1 MAISRISGNILQ
13 DNLQRGANLSIQG
26 NLIYFDVDNNR
37 VGVLTSTPADDFTV
51 LGVANASN
59 VRITSATANGVFY
72 AGSTQLALTNSGFT
86 YDGTNV
92 AVTANLTAGN
102 LISTGAVIG
111 NVSISGNLVVANLVV
126 QEYFTGNIVNI
137 SNTVTVGGNVTGG
150 NIVSNAAIS
159 AATTVTATGN
169 ITGGNVISNAAISAA
184 TTITATGNINGG
196 NLYSSG
202 NIVAIGNVTAPN
214 IVTNTVTT
222 SSGDLT
228 LNSASGVLQW
238 DGTGNIVMNSQWI
251 NGLSNPQQSYD
262 AATKQYVDDA
272 VSSGIH
278 IHTPVYVET
287 PVALPAATYTQ
298 GGNTFTVTDTIAG
311 NVVVFSSAANL
322 QINDQLWFAN
332 SFSGIA
338 GNTAYFVVS
347 TPNASAA
354 VLTTIYN
361 GVPVANITSAAGL
374 TQGVTV
380 NSGIGATLTANV
392 NAQLTV
398 DGVNPTVG
406 QRVLVYQQALAYENG
421 VYVVSQTGNVSAP
434 WILTRSSDTDTYEPD
449 TSTGLDQGS
458 YFYVQAGNTGAGESY
473 VKTAPPG
480 PFIIGYANIEFTQFS
495 ASQVYSANTAA
506 GLVLNGTVFAAKVDN
521 DTTAFDG
528 SGNISVKPGANLVTP
543 NIGNAVGNS
552 LTVNGNITAANL
564 NANLGV
570 YTATLTA
577 TETAIVGNLSTQGFV
592 AATGNVWGGNVIS
605 NAAISA
611 TTTISATGNI
621 TGGNLTSNAA
631 ISAATTVSATGN
643 ITGGNLVS
651 NAAISAVTTIS
662 ATGNITGGNVT
673 SNAAISATT
682 TVTATGNITGGN
694 IISNGSISGITLT
707 ITGNAAVGNILTDGY
722 YYANGA
728 PVDFQQPAGSNTQ
741 IQYNLNSDFG
751 ASANLTY
758 DQATNIF
765 QVGYGTG
772 GNIQTD
778 TLTVTGSITG
788 DDITA
793 QGNLQVNGDAII
805 DGNLTVNGDL
815 VYNNVTSLNIEDPI
829 ISMGRGANN
838 TPLTTND
845 GKDRGEQLWYYS
857 TSEKSAFIGYDNS
870 AGNLLAAKDVTIAN
884 EIVTVN
890 QFGTWQ
896 IGNLYGESALIVGNT
911 VSGNL
916 ATAGQISA
924 TGNITGGNVI
934 ANALITG
941 QDLSIAN
948 SAVITANVTAGNVS
962 TGSGNIS
969 TGNITVTV
977 NVNSGNIVNLGTID
991 STGNIT
997 TPANVQGNYLI
1008 ANSAV
1013 IGNVTITDLDV
1024 GNISATGYVNVT
1036 GNVTGGNL
1044 TSNAAVSA
1052 ATTVSATGNITGG
1065 NLVSN
1070 AAISASTTITATGNI
1085 TGGNV
1090 ISNALISGQ
1099 DLNIANS
1106 AVIVANVTAGNL
1118 SVGSGNINGGNITIL
1133 ANVTS
1138 GNIINLGTL
1147 TSTGNITTPANV
1159 QGNYLI
1165 ANSAVVGNVSITD
1178 LYVANISA
1186 TGQANVNGNVSV
1198 GNLISNSAVSAATTI
1213 SATGNVT
1220 GGNIVS
1226 NALVTGANVQVSTLT
1241 ANRVVYVGTDSYL
1254 VDSANFTFNG
1264 TTANI
1269 QGQLI
1274 VDNFTIDGTAI
1285 TSNTNVTLT
1294 ATTGNLVLIPAS
1306 AGVTQITSTTA
1317 LTIPTGNTAQRP
1329 GSPDQGALRFN
1340 TNTLLVEVYD
1350 GTEWDVVGQDL
1361 VDITSQIINGDGAT
1375 SVFALNE
1382 TATSDSILV
1391 SINGVSQVPV
1401 FAYSVTGNVIT
1412 FTEAPSVADQIEI
1425 RFISQLQVVTEISN
1439 SAGNAIV
1446 NVSDATAQVN
1456 ITGNLLPT
1464 ANVTYDLGNTTLR
1477 WNDLYLA
1484 GNSIYLGNVIL
1495 TNQTGNAIGFF
1506 AADGT
1511 TPATISSGGG
1521 LDVGTGN
1528 LSVGNIFNNNANG
1541 VGNIGSSGTYFNTI
1555 FAKATSAQYADLAEY
1570 FAADGAY
1577 QPGWVMIFAGDSEVT
1592 ESYQYAD
1599 QRLAGVISTDPA
1611 YIMNAGQAGVPIAMA
1626 GRVPCWVV
1634 GPVAKGDVL
1643 TTSGRAGHAE
1653 KLADNDWRPGVIVG
1667 KALETCGA
1675 GPHKIM
1681 IVIGAW

>member
-37 VGVLTSTPADDFTV
+37 VGIKTSDTSHDLTVAGNLLAGNITIDTNTISGLGNISIIPAVGSNIFVGNINIKDLADPVDAQDAATKNYVDTSLSSVFTFEDDATNTTTVADGDTV
-51 LGVANASN
+51 LMSG
-59 VRITSATANGVFY
+59 TANEVDVVVGNLSITFGLPNDVTI
-72 AGSTQLALTNSGFT
+72 GNTLT
-86 YDGTNV
+86 
-92 AVTANLTAGN
+92 VTANLDVGNINATANITAIGN
-102 LISTGAVIG
+102 IQGGNIISDGAVIG

-126 QEYFTGNIVNI
+126 QEYLTGNIVNI
-137 SNTVTVGGNVTGG
+137 SNTVTVGGNITGG
-150 NIVSNAAIS
+150 NIISNAGIFGSTADVSGNIAGGNVS
-159 AATTVTATGN
+159 SNGQITATGN
-169 ITGGNVISNAAISAA
+169 ITGGNVVSNASISAA
-184 TTITATGNINGG
+184 
-196 NLYSSG
+196 
-202 NIVAIGNVTAPN
+202 
-214 IVTNTVTT
+214 
-222 SSGDLT
+222 
-228 LNSASGVLQW
+228 
-238 DGTGNIVMNSQWI
+238 
-251 NGLSNPQQSYD
+251 
-262 AATKQYVDDA
+262 
-272 VSSGIH
+272 
-278 IHTPVYVET
+278 
-287 PVALPAATYTQ
+287 
-298 GGNTFTVTDTIAG
+298 
-311 NVVVFSSAANL
+311 
-322 QINDQLWFAN
+322 
-332 SFSGIA
+332 
-338 GNTAYFVVS
+338 
-347 TPNASAA
+347 
-354 VLTTIYN
+354 
-361 GVPVANITSAAGL
+361 
-374 TQGVTV
+374 
-380 NSGIGATLTANV
+380 
-392 NAQLTV
+392 
-398 DGVNPTVG
+398 
-406 QRVLVYQQALAYENG
+406 
-421 VYVVSQTGNVSAP
+421 
-434 WILTRSSDTDTYEPD
+434 
-449 TSTGLDQGS
+449 
-458 YFYVQAGNTGAGESY
+458 
-473 VKTAPPG
+473 
-480 PFIIGYANIEFTQFS
+480 
-495 ASQVYSANTAA
+495 
-506 GLVLNGTVFAAKVDN
+506 
-521 DTTAFDG
+521 
-528 SGNISVKPGANLVTP
+528 
-543 NIGNAVGNS
+543 
-552 LTVNGNITAANL
+552 
-564 NANLGV
+564 
-570 YTATLTA
+570 
-577 TETAIVGNLSTQGFV
+577 
-592 AATGNVWGGNVIS
+592 
-605 NAAISA
+605 
-611 TTTISATGNI
+611 TTISATGNV
-621 TGGNLTSNAA
+621 TGGNIISNAGIFGTTA
-631 ISAATTVSATGN
+631 NLTGNIFGGNISTSGQITATGN

-651 NAAISAVTTIS
+651 NAGIFGSTANISGNVSVGNLTIDSTTADRILYTDTNKNVTTTNNLTFNGSALVLTGTANIS
-662 ATGNITGGNVT
+662 GNTLVGNLYSAAVINAVGNITGD
-673 SNAAISATT
+673 
-682 TVTATGNITGGN
+682 N
-694 IISNGSISGITLT
+694 IIANANVNANNINISKELFVS
-707 ITGNAAVGNILTDGY
+707 GNAV
-722 YYANGA
+722 
-728 PVDFQQPAGSNTQ
+728 
-741 IQYNLNSDFG
+741 
-751 ASANLTY
+751 
-758 DQATNIF
+758 
-765 QVGYGTG
+765 
-772 GNIQTD
+772 
-778 TLTVTGSITG
+778 
-788 DDITA
+788 
-793 QGNLQVNGDAII
+793 I
-805 DGNLTVNGDL
+805 DGNLAVNGDL
-815 VYNNVTSLNIEDPI
+815 IYENVTTLAIEDPI

-857 TSEKSAFIGYDNS
+857 SSEKSAFIGYDNS
-870 AGNLLAAKDVTIAN
+870 AGNLIGAIDVTIAN

-896 IGNLYGESALIVGNT
+896 VGNIYAESALIVGN
-911 VSGNL
+911 VSFGNIS
-916 ATAGQISA
+916 TSGQITA
-924 TGNITGGNVI
+924 TGNITGGNLI
-934 ANALITG
+934 SNA
-941 QDLSIAN
+941 AV
-948 SAVITANVTAGNVS
+948 SATTTIDA
-962 TGSGNIS
+962 
-969 TGNITVTV
+969 TGNITG
-977 NVNSGNIVNLGTID
+977 GNLVSNAAVSATTTID
-991 STGNIT
+991 ATGNIT
-997 TPANVQGNYLI
+997 
-1008 ANSAV
+1008 
-1013 IGNVTITDLDV
+1013 
-1024 GNISATGYVNVT
+1024 
-1036 GNVTGGNL
+1036 GGNL
-1044 TSNAAVSA
+1044 ISNAAVSA

-1070 AAISASTTITATGNI
+1070 AAVSATTTIDATGNITGGNLISNASVSAATTVSATGNITGGNLVSNANISAASFIFATSNIVGGNIISNARIVGTTLQINGDGLIAGNLTVQGNLTYINVEELRVEDPILQLGAGANGNALISNDGKDRGTLLTYYTTAQGNAFMGWDNSSGNMIISSNVTVANEIVSVNSFGTLEVGNIYAESADIIGNVSFGNISTSGQISATGNITGGNLVSNAAVSAATTVSATGNITGGNLVSNANINAATAIFANGNI

-1090 ISNALISGQ
+1090 ISNAFVSAVTTISANG
-1099 DLNIANS
+1099 NITGGNLVSNS
-1106 AVIVANVTAGNL
+1106 AVSASTTIDATGNVTGGNL
-1118 SVGSGNINGGNITIL
+1118 
-1133 ANVTS
+1133 
-1138 GNIINLGTL
+1138 
-1147 TSTGNITTPANV
+1147 
-1159 QGNYLI
+1159 
-1165 ANSAVVGNVSITD
+1165 VSN
-1178 LYVANISA
+1178 AS
-1186 TGQANVNGNVSV
+1186 
-1198 GNLISNSAVSAATTI
+1198 VSAATTI
-1213 SATGNVT
+1213 SATGNVA

-1254 VDSANFTFNG
+1254 VDSANFTFDG

-1274 VDNFTIDGTAI
+1274 VDNFTINGTAI
-1285 TSNTNVTLT
+1285 TSNANVTLT

-1306 AGVTQITSTTA
+1306 AGVTQISSTTA

-1446 NVSDATAQVN
+1446 NVSDATSQVN

-1611 YIMNAGQAGVPIAMA
+1611 YVMNAGQAGVPIAMA

-1634 GPVAKGDVL
+1634 GPVVKGDVL